1 MDDGETLPAEMCS
14 LREVL
19 DLVGDKWAIRV
30 LVQLG
35 SGPRRF
41 SELERALAG
50 VSRRMLSLTLR
61 GLERNGLVTRKV
73 YPEVPPRVEYTMTPH
88 AAELDEPLHA
98 LSAWAAKHR
107 AKVGEA
113 RQAYDVGRQ
122 RQVSPPGSPSPSR
135 QAGVRYLRR
144 QGSSAW

>member
-1 MDDGETLPAEMCS
+1 MDDREIPQGEMCS

-35 SGPRRF
+35 DGPRRF
-41 SELERALAG
+41 SELERALEG

-61 GLERNGLVTRKV
+61 GLERNGLVTRTV

-88 AAELDEPLHA
+88 AVELDVPLHA
-98 LSAWAAKHR
+98 LSDWAAKHR
-107 AKVGEA
+107 ASVATA
-113 RQAYDVGRQ
+113 RKAYDL
-122 RQVSPPGSPSPSR
+122 
-135 QAGVRYLRR
+135 AN
-144 QGSSAW
+144 A

>member
-1 MDDGETLPAEMCS
+1 MPVTNEVTAMDDGEDFSGERCS

-19 DLVGDKWAIRV
+19 DLVGDKWAIGV

-41 SELERALAG
+41 SEIERALNG

-73 YPEVPPRVEYTMTPH
+73 YPEVPPRVEYTMTAH
-88 AAELDEPLHA
+88 AGELDAPLHA

-107 AKVGEA
+107 ARVADA
-113 RQAYDVGRQ
+113 RHAYDVANA
-122 RQVSPPGSPSPSR
+122 S
-135 QAGVRYLRR
+135 
-144 QGSSAW
+144 

>member
-1 MDDGETLPAEMCS
+1 MDDGEILPAEMCS

-35 SGPRRF
+35 GGPRRF
-41 SELERALAG
+41 SELERALDG

-88 AAELDEPLHA
+88 AMELDEPLHA

-107 AKVGEA
+107 SKVAEA
-113 RQAYDVGRQ
+113 RRAFDV
-122 RQVSPPGSPSPSR
+122 
-135 QAGVRYLRR
+135 A
-144 QGSSAW
+144 

>member
-1 MDDGETLPAEMCS
+1 MDNGETPPAEMCS

-35 SGPRRF
+35 AGPRRF
-41 SELERALAG
+41 SELERALDG

-61 GLERNGLVTRKV
+61 GLERNGLVTRKI

-107 AKVGEA
+107 AKVGAA
-113 RQAYDVGRQ
+113 RQAYDG
-122 RQVSPPGSPSPSR
+122 
-135 QAGVRYLRR
+135 AT
-144 QGSSAW
+144 A

>member
-1 MDDGETLPAEMCS
+1 MDNGEVLPAGTCS
-14 LREVL
+14 IREVL
-19 DLVGDKWAIRV
+19 DLVGDKWALQALI
-30 LVQLG
+30 QLG
-35 SGPRRF
+35 DGPRRF
-41 SELERALAG
+41 SELERALDG

-107 AKVGEA
+107 AKVAEA
-113 RQAYDVGRQ
+113 RQAYDF
-122 RQVSPPGSPSPSR
+122 
-135 QAGVRYLRR
+135 A
-144 QGSSAW
+144 

>member
-1 MDDGETLPAEMCS
+1 MDNGEIPSAEMCS

-41 SELERALAG
+41 SELERALTG

-73 YPEVPPRVEYTMTPH
+73 YPEVPPRVEYTMTAH

-107 AKVGEA
+107 AKVAEA
-113 RQAYDVGRQ
+113 RRAFDF
-122 RQVSPPGSPSPSR
+122 
-135 QAGVRYLRR
+135 A
-144 QGSSAW
+144 

>member
-1 MDDGETLPAEMCS
+1 MHDSEIPPAEMCS
-14 LREVL
+14 LREIL

-35 SGPRRF
+35 DGPRRF
-41 SELERALAG
+41 SELERAIDG

-73 YPEVPPRVEYTMTPH
+73 YPEVPPRVEYTMTAH
-88 AAELDEPLHA
+88 AAELDAPLHA

-107 AKVGEA
+107 AGVAAA
-113 RQAYDVGRQ
+113 RQAYDV
-122 RQVSPPGSPSPSR
+122 
-135 QAGVRYLRR
+135 ANT
-144 QGSSAW
+144 

>member
-1 MDDGETLPAEMCS
+1 MDDEEIPAAEMCS

-19 DLVGDKWAIRV
+19 ALVGDKWAIRV

-35 SGPRRF
+35 DGPRRF

-61 GLERNGLVTRKV
+61 GLERNGLVTRTV

-88 AAELDEPLHA
+88 AAELDAPLHA

-107 AKVGEA
+107 ARVA
-113 RQAYDVGRQ
+113 RARDAYDR
-122 RQVSPPGSPSPSR
+122 
-135 QAGVRYLRR
+135 AN
-144 QGSSAW
+144 A